1 MGLPDLPYVASGF
14 GIGLLVGLTGVG
26 GGSLTTPLLVL
37 LFGISPTAAV
47 GTDLLF
53 AAITKSVGALVHGAK
68 QTLDWRITRRL
79 WAGSLPGAALTLGL
93 LYAFN
98 ARGHTYASII
108 SALLGVALILT
119 AASILFRGRILAV
132 ISRSGP
138 ETPTRH
144 TAWLTVV
151 TGIAVG
157 VLVSL
162 TSIGAGAIGMT
173 ALILLYPRL
182 PLARLVG
189 SDIAHAVPLTL
200 LAGAGH
206 IVLGTVNWAVL
217 GSLLV
222 GSVPGIVAGSALV
235 GWTPAALLQLLL
247 AFTILYAG
255 IRLLM

>member
-1 MGLPDLPYVASGF
+1 
-14 GIGLLVGLTGVG
+14 
-26 GGSLTTPLLVL
+26 
-37 LFGISPTAAV
+37 
-47 GTDLLF
+47 
-53 AAITKSVGALVHGAK
+53 
-68 QTLDWRITRRL
+68 
-79 WAGSLPGAALTLGL
+79 
-93 LYAFN
+93 
-98 ARGHTYASII
+98 
-108 SALLGVALILT
+108 VALILT
-119 AASILFRGRILAV
+119 AASILFRGRILAL

-138 ETPTRH
+138 TADTRH

-151 TGIAVG
+151 TGIVVG

-173 ALILLYPRL
+173 ALIVLYPRL

-217 GSLLV
+217 GS
-222 GSVPGIVAGSALV
+222 VPGIVAGSALV
-235 GWTPAALLQLLL
+235 GWTPASLLQLLL
-247 AFTILYAG
+247 AFTLLYAG